1 MLNSLL
7 IIHNYVVERVNNN
20 MAMATSKPRTSS
32 FSRNL
37 TAVPSPSTPGLKYG
51 PNGTIFISS
60 GIPDLDSNSLHY
72 IYYFLGISYSLIDCS
87 S

>member
-20 MAMATSKPRTSS
+20 KAMATSKPRTSS

-37 TAVPSPSTPGLKYG
+37 TAVPSSSTPGLKYG

-60 GIPDLDSNSLHY
+60 GIPDIDSNSLHY